1 MIEGGENTGKTI
13 SQANVTDQT
22 PTHPC
27 DIKIRPEINFDDFFD
42 STPEKEGE

>member
-1 MIEGGENTGKTI
+1 MKIQSKQ
-13 SQANVTDQT
+13 SQANVTDKT

-42 STPEKEGE
+42 STPEKEANK